1 MPNTTNGPQAKKR
14 MRKTNKIMNLKSLI
28 AQAALTPRRHAATQ
42 WQDLISRCHSMAKQL
57 VPLLSRG
64 PYLCMALCFSLCL
77 TTLESQAGKLNSLEQ
92 IPLDT
97 FAKLREVE
105 RYQLQQ
111 AEKMYIAEN
120 YKIAMNEYDKYL
132 SLYETS
138 LAAPYALLMWSH
150 CQVKQRKLNTAI
162 RDGFQSVIDYWPE
175 SNEAVLA
182 TFLIARAQKDMGQTA
197 TAEKSYRNIMQDYPD
212 HQISFLSKMDLLD
225 IAKGKKD
232 EELRVSLLKDI
243 STNTKVTK
251 ENKGQIDGATREYA
265 EIEFRAGNF
274 KQATDTL
281 EKHFETG
288 SLERFVSEGAY
299 RGIEHLIRDEK
310 TKAQADKM
318 ANDAIA
324 WLMARDPN
332 DITTDAAKAHSKALW
347 FWTSDLQR
355 AARRPADV
363 LKTYEAMSKR
373 FGNSD
378 DILGRI
384 ADWYKG
390 MKRWDDARKVF
401 ARYEN
406 TIEGSRA
413 IAYSYRQEGKLKQ
426 AIENYRNLM
435 TQDGDRAGEYQWA
448 MAECY
453 QETGDHKSAIANYRQ
468 ADRYP
473 EAYFRMAHCH
483 RKMKQ
488 TNEALVLYNQ
498 AKANDGS
505 APEAVLQIGFTY
517 EEAGEKEKAIKT
529 FQQTCRKFPKSSQ
542 ASRAH
547 AHLQN
552 KYNISVTLGGA
563 QDE

>member
-1 MPNTTNGPQAKKR
+1 
-14 MRKTNKIMNLKSLI
+14 MNLKSLI

-150 CQVKQRKLNTAI
+150 CQVKQRKLNTAV